1 MKKIDINDFSG
12 GVKIRF
18 APEDFK
24 ANENFEIT
32 GLMLTNEQTL
42 RSQPPLQKIGHDIP
56 NTTAQP
62 PTFKEIKPL
71 INPSGT
77 SYIIGIT
84 ENLQVWYATAPSAG
98 STFASTDITTW
109 TRVDAT
115 NGSPTLTLPL
125 FQHIISNFSFTT
137 PFAPIQTVPAL
148 LITSSWNV
156 GTSVDEPI
164 IIYTLPGDIP
174 RAWRV
179 RDGAGSP
186 AVYPGFLPTNP
197 QNVTATFATGNVT
210 VTWTAPDNPGS
221 SAITNYYVYD
231 KNGTLKATIAAP
243 TLTATYAGVSGD
255 EVGVQVRAGN
265 SYGITPFDVGGNVRT
280 PAVGY
285 IPRANVGA
293 FWNGYLVLG
302 DIEYYRDTGDISKNI
317 PLSSSN
323 STRVRNG
330 IWFSTPDN
338 PTQFNP
344 LAQFIIGQPDSQIS
358 NMVVIPE
365 GLLIFTATVGSE
377 SGIFLLRG
385 TSPGV
390 VTEDELILNF
400 SLELVRGGLGTIR
413 HLNGNYPQRSV
424 AAWPGTGTVVFQDE
438 NAMIWQTDGKNV
450 KLISDNILN
459 VQIQQVQVTD
469 NITTWDKYIFAGI
482 QGRLYVGRETGDT
495 IAWTAFVLP
504 PSTRSPLSQPGNG
517 PFSMFELNNSIYF
530 IYHDGDGFRV
540 WRYLMTPQ
548 IQTDAFFEYGKIN
561 GNSADLIL
569 TTRPVRDTDMNEKT
583 FWHSVGLRF
592 RPQLFTPFGP
602 TPPSSLTNYFKIKEY
617 KCGISPITT
626 FGFTPLDTYVE
637 QVFSPPLEYPFTNSS
652 TSRGEKKFKAHGP
665 SLEAQARFIFQGH
678 ADIEGITFYGH
689 GRKPVNQ

>member
-12 GVKIRF
+12 GINIRF

-32 GLMLTNEQTL
+32 GLMLTNEQSL
-42 RSQPPLQKIGHDIP
+42 RTQPPLQAIGHEISGSSVPTP
-56 NTTAQP
+56 N
-62 PTFKEIKPL
+62 FRWIRSL
-71 INPSGT
+71 ISSDGT
-77 SYIIGIT
+77 SYIIGRADGGEIYYMVAPGT
-84 ENLQVWYATAPSAG
+84 DAVYINTKTA
-98 STFASTDITTW
+98 TW
-109 TRVDAT
+109 TRIQAT
-115 NGSPTLTLPL
+115 NGSPTLQVVLG
-125 FQHIISNFSFTT
+125 QHSITNFAFTT

-148 LITSSWNV
+148 LINSAWNV
-156 GTSVDEPI
+156 GVSVDEPV
-164 IIYTLPGDIP
+164 IIYVLPGDIP

-179 RDGAGSP
+179 RDGAGLP
-186 AVYPGFLPTNP
+186 AVYPGYLPTNP
-197 QNVTATFATGNVT
+197 QNVTSTFATGNVT

-221 SAITNYYVYD
+221 SAVNNYYVYD

-255 EVGVQVRAGN
+255 EVGVRVRAGN

-280 PAVGY
+280 PAIGY
-285 IPRANVGA
+285 IPRANVGV

-317 PLSSSN
+317 PLSSAN
-323 STRVRNG
+323 STRLRNG

-344 LAQFIIGQPDSQIS
+344 LAQFIIGQPDSQIIQ
-358 NMVVIPE
+358 MVVIPA
-365 GLLIFTATVGSE
+365 GLLIFTSTVGAE
-377 SGIFLLRG
+377 TGIFLLRG

-400 SLELVRGGLGTIR
+400 SLELVRGGLGV
-413 HLNGNYPQRSV
+413 PQNRSPNFIINK
-424 AAWPGTGTVVFQDE
+424 ATSWGATGTVVFLDE
-438 NAMIWQTDGKNV
+438 NNLIYQTDGQNV

-459 VQIQQVQVTD
+459 VQTQKFELRD
-469 NITTWDKYIFAGI
+469 NLVAWDKYILAGLNN
-482 QGRLYVGRETGDT
+482 RLYIGRDYGET
-495 IAWTAFVLP
+495 ISWTSFVLP
-504 PSTRSPLSQPGNG
+504 TSTVDPRFNFNG
-517 PFSMFELNNSIYF
+517 PGSMIELNNCIYF
-530 IYHDGDGFRV
+530 TFNGGIGNKV
-540 WRYLMTPQ
+540 WRFNMSAPLQ
-548 IQTDAFFEYGKIN
+548 SNAFFEYGKID
-561 GNSADLIL
+561 GVLADLIL
-569 TTRPVRDTDMNEKT
+569 TTRPVRDTDMHEKT

-592 RPQLFTPFGP
+592 RPQLFAPFGP
-602 TPPSSLTNYFKIKEY
+602 TPPSSNTNNFKIKEY

-637 QVFSPPLEYPFTNSS
+637 QVFSPPLEYPFSDSS

-665 SLEAQARFIFQGH
+665 SLEAQARFVFQGH